1 MTNGD
6 RPVAAVMGAGPG
18 NGAALAERFSKGGFQ
33 VALLAR
39 NAEKLEAM
47 AAGIPHARAIACD
60 VTNAASVTRAF
71 ARIRETM
78 GPVAALL
85 YNAGSG
91 VFTSVEDLS
100 PDDFEA
106 SWRTNAMG
114 LLLCAQE
121 VIPAMTDKGAGSIII
136 TGATASLRGA
146 PKTAAFAPAKAA
158 QRALAQSM
166 AKSLWPLGIHVGLL
180 IVDGVVDQPA
190 ARSMMR
196 DKPDDFFVSP
206 AGLAETAWTLHDQDR
221 QAWSFEVEVR
231 PYRENW

>member
-1 MTNGD
+1 MPND
-6 RPVAAVMGAGPG
+6 ERPVAVVVGAGPG
-18 NGAALAERFSKGGFQ
+18 NGTALAERFSEGGYQ
-33 VALLAR
+33 IALLAR
-39 NAEKLEAM
+39 SAEKLEAL
-47 AAGIPHARAIACD
+47 ASDIPHAQAVACD
-60 VTNAASVTRAF
+60 VTDGASIKRAF
-71 ARIRETM
+71 AQIRDTM
-78 GPVAALL
+78 GKVDVLL

-91 VFTSVEDLS
+91 VFTTVQDLS

-121 VIPAMTDKGAGSIII
+121 VIPAMTEKGSGSIIV

-158 QRALAQSM
+158 QRALCQSM
-166 AKSLWPLGIHVGLL
+166 AKSLWPLGIHVGLM

-206 AGLAETAWTLHDQDR
+206 AGLAETAWSLHTQDR
-221 QAWSFEVEVR
+221 QAWSFEVEIR
-231 PYRENW
+231 PFGENW

>member
-1 MTNGD
+1 MAID
-6 RPVAAVMGAGPG
+6 EKPVAVVVGAGPG
-18 NGAALAERFSKGGFQ
+18 NGAALAERFSKGGYRI
-33 VALLAR
+33 ALLAR
-39 NAEKLEAM
+39 SAEKLEAM
-47 AAGIPHARAIACD
+47 ASNIPHSRAVACD
-60 VTNAASVTRAF
+60 VTDGASIKRAF
-71 ARIRETM
+71 AQIRETM
-78 GPVAALL
+78 GKVDALL

-91 VFTSVEDLS
+91 VFTSVQDLS

-121 VIPAMTDKGAGSIII
+121 VIPAMSDKGSGTIIV

-180 IVDGVVDQPA
+180 IVDGVVDQPST
-190 ARSMMR
+190 RSMMG

-206 AGLAETAWTLHDQDR
+206 AGLAETAWSLHTQDR

-231 PYRENW
+231 PFGENW

>member
-1 MTNGD
+1 MAID
-6 RPVAAVMGAGPG
+6 ERPVAVVVGAGPG
-18 NGAALAERFSKGGFQ
+18 NGAALAERFSKGGYQ

-39 NAEKLEAM
+39 STEKLEAM
-47 AAGIPHARAIACD
+47 ASQIAHSEAVACD
-60 VTNAASVTRAF
+60 VTDAASISRAF
-71 ARIRETM
+71 AHIRENM
-78 GPVAALL
+78 GPVEALL

-91 VFTSVEDLS
+91 VFTTVQQLS

-106 SWRTNAMG
+106 SWRINAMG
-114 LLLCAQE
+114 LLLCAQQ
-121 VIPAMTDKGAGSIII
+121 VIPAMTDKGSGSIII
-136 TGATASLRGA
+136 TGATASLRGSQ
-146 PKTAAFAPAKAA
+146 KTAAFAPAKAA

-190 ARSMMR
+190 ARSIMR

-206 AGLAETAWTLHDQDR
+206 DGLAETAWSLHRQGR

-231 PYRENW
+231 PYGENW